1 MKVFCLFFICYN
13 ALHIGG
19 TIFASLQQTKRQY
32 FSSFIRSGLSF
43 VFVATLW
50 FAGHGALLNY
60 AWAWIFP
67 LFINIAWNVRVQYSE
82 VYKPYLSDVAA
93 DHSDGLFGE
102 IFKYALWTLLASNVG
117 MLLSQVDMQLIIV
130 FLGARDA
137 GYYTNYLSLIGI
149 PFLLVTP
156 LIGFLFP
163 VVSGLA

>member
-13 ALHIGG
+13 GLHIGS
-19 TIFASLQQTKRQY
+19 TVFSSLQQTKKQY
-32 FSSFIRSGLSF
+32 FSNFMRSGLAL

-50 FAGHGALLNY
+50 FSGHGALLNY
-60 AWAWIFP
+60 AWAWVIP
-67 LFINIAWNVRVQYSE
+67 LFVNIAWNARILHKE
-82 VYKPYLSDVAA
+82 VYVPYLADVPS

-130 FLGARDA
+130 FLGAKDA

-156 LIGFLFP
+156 LIAFLFP
-163 VVSGLA
+163 VVS